1 MIAIVFQHKIKHQI
15 TEVTLF
21 SFNTDSVIVFA
32 DKLKVVVRQH
42 FSQAGQILMNG
53 GPAYI

>member
-21 SFNTDSVIVFA
+21 SFNTDSVIVFT
-32 DKLKVVVRQH
+32 DKLKVIVRQH
-42 FSQAGQILMNG
+42 FGQAGQILMNG